1 MFNRENYDISP
12 EDSEKSAQIRRH
24 TADLAILDFEA
35 GTPFF
40 WDNEGIAFKRMVSIK
55 TGYYYQHNTIPMIY
69 AAREHGYTDCRWGG
83 ILALKGAHLYKQDEG
98 VELEVW
104 ANEVSVKK
112 TDDNGNP
119 VYDKNGHPIEEMVRL
134 SRPQI
139 KIERLYNGSAI
150 SGLGEEP
157 EMPYNWMEKNE
168 IKKRLLDNCKTKL
181 VFDQIENNFYV
192 KDTDTIHMVPE
203 VDWKNKDEFLVELY
217 HCIAH
222 STLIDSRAGKNP
234 FFLDLKKRC
243 GQTNYAIEELVAEM
257 ATYRFRTRYGLKIS
271 DSHKKSHG
279 EYLTRWADE
288 INRNPNMLNYTYSD
302 SYAILNYVNDNIVQ
316 FTKEE
321 QQALRYK
328 FNYWKKKKNQ
338 KAAIKEH
345 QERAASEP
353 IAIKSKEVTKPAAT
367 KPKETTNATAKPTKP
382 EDHGNITRTCLV
394 YHPDYGKGVTGEY
407 ISENG
412 KAKVFIIFGE
422 GGPGTG
428 SGLYSLAQLKAAHNK
443 WYFGTEAVAKAE
455 AYYEAQKKAKAVL
468 KEKIMKKQ
476 GKKAKAPA
484 TKSADNTVKIKLGQ
498 VIYSNSTGKGVV
510 TDIYKD
516 ENDINRVK
524 VKYSFMTMSYR
535 MSELTDS
542 EHFTITDEIKNIS
555 PVKPVVHEPAA
566 SSQPVSEAKHET
578 EIIKQ
583 TPDRQETTVH
593 EQIAASQETV
603 AEAIREPR
611 KDYHRKLN
619 SQEAAI
625 ADTVV
630 RYVRNMPSEKQNEY
644 GSSIQSTSEEFA
656 KANNIPT
663 PPPIQTAAVK
673 ARRKSRMVNLSST
686 AEQSNEAELA
696 RVREVKR

>member
-119 VYDKNGHPIEEMVRL
+119 VYDKNGHPVEEMVRL

-168 IKKRLLDNCKTKL
+168 IRKRLLDNCKAKL
-181 VFDQIENNFYV
+181 VFDQTENNFYV

-203 VDWKNKDEFLVELY
+203 ADWKNKDEFLVELY

-243 GQTNYAIEELVAEM
+243 GQTNYAVEELVAEM

-271 DSHKKSHG
+271 DSLKKSHG

-338 KAAIKEH
+338 KAAVKEH
-345 QERAASEP
+345 QERATYE
-353 IAIKSKEVTKPAAT
+353 PAAT
-367 KPKETTNATAKPTKP
+367 KPKETNVTAKPTKP
-382 EDHGNITRTCLV
+382 ENHGNITRTCLV

-455 AYYEAQKKAKAVL
+455 AYYEAQKKAKAAL

-484 TKSADNTVKIKLGQ
+484 TQSANTPVKIKLRQ

-542 EHFTITDEIKNIS
+542 EHFTITDEIKNIA
-555 PVKPVVHEPAA
+555 PVKPVVQEPAT
-566 SSQPVSEAKHET
+566 SSKPVSEAKHET

-673 ARRKSRMVNLSST
+673 ARRKSRLVNISST

-696 RVREVKR
+696 RLREVKR

>member
-168 IKKRLLDNCKTKL
+168 IKKRLLDKCKAKL
-181 VFDQIENNFYV
+181 VFDQTENNFYV

-321 QQALRYK
+321 QLALRYK

-353 IAIKSKEVTKPAAT
+353 VAIKSKEVTKLAAT

-455 AYYEAQKKAKAVL
+455 AYYEAQKKAKAAL
-468 KEKIMKKQ
+468 KEKIMKRQ
-476 GKKAKAPA
+476 CKKAKAPA
-484 TKSADNTVKIKLGQ
+484 TQSADTPVKIKLGQ

-516 ENDINRVK
+516 EYDINRVK

-555 PVKPVVHEPAA
+555 PIKPVVHEPAA